1 MNRERRVNS
10 VAIGTYEIE
19 VNGYD
24 YLEKVKSNIK
34 FDYVDTSI
42 CYNNDYYISKCDFLK
57 GKKLISKIPPQ
68 MTDNYEFYVS
78 NHMKSLGVDHIDIML
93 IHNPRADWTELAL
106 RMNEDSRF
114 KEVGVSNFSVDDIE
128 KYKSITGSYPKY
140 NEMEVNIDYYDK
152 DLIDFCHN
160 NGIKIISYA
169 ILGGKYNARKNISKY
184 TLEAILTF
192 VSGIAD
198 IVIIRSDVVRR
209 LKRMSDRIYFLI
221 DKCKEINIE
230 YPEESRFNKSIE
242 PMNYNIPGRQ
252 SILKLGTSKRILLPT
267 YDNDLSVGYECEIIS
282 KSKINEEDF
291 NSGNNKR
298 DDKDDTILDMIN
310 SISAPKDLEFITDYR
325 AFYRYKLMNI
335 LKSLYLQNKNITIE
349 IVPEPDVLVIQIWE
363 KKKLSFNRKK
373 IKTIW
378 FSVSLYDNVEKK
390 LSKINNK
397 NTELKLNYIG

>member
-42 CYNNDYYISKCDFLK
+42 CYNNDYYISKCDFLN

-78 NHMKSLGVDHIDIML
+78 NHLKSLGVDHIDIML

-114 KEVGVSNFSVDDIE
+114 KEVGVSNFSIDDIE
-128 KYKSITGSYPKY
+128 KYKLVTGSYPKY
-140 NEMEVNIDYYDK
+140 NEMEINIDYYDK
-152 DLIDFCHN
+152 DLIDFCHDK
-160 NGIKIISYA
+160 GIKIISYA

-184 TLEAILTF
+184 TLESILTF

-198 IVIIRSDVVRR
+198 IVIIRSDVIRR
-209 LKRMSDRIYFLI
+209 LERMSDRLYLLI
-221 DKCKEINIE
+221 DKCKEINIK

-252 SILKLGTSKRILLPT
+252 SILKLGKSGNILIPT
-267 YDNDLSVGYECEIIS
+267 YDNDLSVGYECKIIS
-282 KSKINEEDF
+282 RSEINEEDF
-291 NSGNNKR
+291 NSGIHKSDNK
-298 DDKDDTILDMIN
+298 DEIILDMIN

-325 AFYRYKLMNI
+325 VLYRYKLMNI
-335 LKSLYLQNKNITIE
+335 LRTLYTEDKYTIA
-349 IVPEPDVLVIQIWE
+349 IVPEPDILVIQVYRKKLLS
-363 KKKLSFNRKK
+363 KKKEKV
-373 IKTIW
+373 IW
-378 FSVSLYDNVEKK
+378 FSVSLYDKVEKK

>member
-1 MNRERRVNS
+1 MNKERKVNS

-24 YLEKVKSNIK
+24 YLKEVKSRVK

-42 CYNNDYYISKCDFLK
+42 CYNNDYYISKCDFLN

-78 NHMKSLGVDHIDIML
+78 NHLKSLGVDHIDIML

-106 RMNEDSRF
+106 KMNEDSRF
-114 KEVGVSNFSVDDIE
+114 KEVGVSNFSIDDIE
-128 KYKSITGSYPKY
+128 RYKLVTGSYPKY

-152 DLIDFCHN
+152 DLIEFCHN
-160 NGIKIISYA
+160 KGIKIISYA

-198 IVIIRSDVVRR
+198 IVIVRSDVIRR
-209 LKRMSDRIYFLI
+209 LNRMSDRIYFLI
-221 DKCKEINIE
+221 NNCKEINIE
-230 YPEESRFNKSIE
+230 YPDESRFNKSIE

-252 SILKLGTSKRILLPT
+252 SILKLGRLGRNALIPT
-267 YDNDLSVGYECEIIS
+267 YDNDLSVGYECKIIS
-282 KSKINEEDF
+282 RSEINEEDF
-291 NSGNNKR
+291 NTGIHKS
-298 DDKDDTILDMIN
+298 DDKDDIILDMIN
-310 SISAPKDLEFITDYR
+310 SISAPKNLEFITDYR
-325 AFYRYKLMNI
+325 VFYRYKLMNI
-335 LKSLYLQNKNITIE
+335 LRSLYPEDKYTIA
-349 IVPEPDVLVIQIWE
+349 IIPESDILVIQVWKRRKVFNSKKE
-363 KKKLSFNRKK
+363 KV
-373 IKTIW
+373 IW
-378 FSVSLYDNVEKK
+378 FSVSLYDKVEKK
-390 LSKINNK
+390 LSKISNK